1 MRKKLIRFKQAIFCT
16 LMVLLYHPFAFAYA
30 PAYDDGHLS
39 GKDHFYKLVT
49 GGFGTLVIVVMGLGG
64 LATLVMTRQGQKG
77 RNVPVMGVVMLLIA
91 AFFFGL
97 RVAVRAGMLGHEYL
111 EW

>member
-1 MRKKLIRFKQAIFCT
+1 ML
-16 LMVLLYHPFAFAYA
+16 LMYHPLAVAYA

-64 LATLVMTRQGQKG
+64 LAALIMIRQGHKG
-77 RNVPVMGVVMLLIA
+77 KNTPVLGVVMLLTA

-97 RVAVRAGMLGHEYL
+97 RVAIRAGMLGHEYL